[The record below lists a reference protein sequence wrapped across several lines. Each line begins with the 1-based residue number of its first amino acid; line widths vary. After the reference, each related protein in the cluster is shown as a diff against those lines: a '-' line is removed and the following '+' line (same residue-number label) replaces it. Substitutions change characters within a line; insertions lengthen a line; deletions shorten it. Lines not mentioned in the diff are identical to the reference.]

1 MKKYPFI
8 SYHHATYSNKEMEER
23 SKTFYAFMQKRRS
36 VRMFSS
42 DPIPDEVIKNIIM
55 TASTAPSG
63 ANKQPWTYC
72 IVTNQEL
79 KHAIRMAAE
88 KEEKESYD
96 RRMPADWLE
105 DLAPLGTDWHKEF
118 LEIAPVLIVVFKRNY
133 EIVDGRKK
141 NNYYVSESVGLSCG
155 MLLAAIHNAGLI
167 ALTHTPS
174 PMNFLKELLK
184 RPENE
189 SPYLLIPVGKPHPET
204 TVPDIQRKK
213 MESVMI
219 TY

>member
-1 MKKYPFI
+1 M
-8 SYHHATYSNKEMEER
+8 
-23 SKTFYAFMQKRRS
+23 
-36 VRMFSS
+36 
-42 DPIPDEVIKNIIM
+42 
-55 TASTAPSG
+55 
-63 ANKQPWTYC
+63 
-72 IVTNQEL
+72 
-79 KHAIRMAAE
+79 
-88 KEEKESYD
+88 
-96 RRMPADWLE
+96 
-105 DLAPLGTDWHKEF
+105 
-118 LEIAPVLIVVFKRNY
+118 EIAPVLIVVFKRNY

-213 MESVMI
+213 WKV
-219 TY
+219 

>member
-1 MKKYPFI
+1 MKQYPFI
-8 SYHHATYSNKEMEER
+8 SYNHASYSNKEMMER

-36 VRMFSS
+36 VRIFSS
-42 DPIPDEVIKNIIM
+42 DPIPEEVINNIIM

-72 IVTNQEL
+72 IVTDKNL
-79 KHAIRMAAE
+79 KHEIRLAAE

-96 RRMPADWLE
+96 NRMPNDWLE

-174 PMNFLKELLK
+174 PMNFLKALLK
-184 RPENE
+184 RPANE

-204 TVPDIQRKK
+204 TVPDIDRKK
-213 MESVMI
+213 IENVMI
-219 TY
+219 RY